1 MMWNLTPNCLNE
13 ECNSIGDWDQM
24 DESEPV
30 TVESGQFHFNQ
41 LSSVGGTGIVVY
53 LDEPL
58 PPAFPE
64 IPDYIFSFEF
74 KIKFGKLYNLSDNKG
89 CFTTKIRLDGRITG
103 GVAPYIDFYIYKDRV
118 RMGSA
123 GGDRDYIE
131 DVPLNTDLIFRFDV
145 LVDRALET
153 YKVNYYLNSG
163 FGFVHKSTKTGLTYN
178 AQAYNGGYSYFLYG
192 WGATDQEAWMEYAYV
207 GRPTGVNLPL
217 LSSSVDISVCPII
230 EGTVNLPLLTIDNE
244 MLDNRIL
251 EMPMLRFDSN
261 TIVGKMVS
269 SSPSLPLL
277 GVDANLRFYDL
288 QTSLSMPLLS
298 IDGNV
303 TYYNRYADIT
313 ITLPAITGMAYGGGA
328 ASITLPAIVS
338 VSSGTV
344 SRVGTV
350 TIVLPSM
357 IASVTGLVSE
367 VGNVSIILPPI
378 TAKVLGHSNILA
390 TVAAILPVLDIVST
404 GLTGEVASAGITLP
418 SIKSISTAWWNSG
431 ATVSVII
438 PAIRVSANA
447 VILTTD
453 YEVLVINTKNMALT
467 NYISYAY
474 NSLCEFNGKHFGAK
488 SSGIYEL
495 SGTTDN
501 GSSISWKIKTGKLD
515 MQENEKHSP
524 KKKYVLLSY
533 HPSGDLTLTVIGKE
547 EEYEYDVESYEET
560 DGVSRIK
567 LGKGIRDKYLQFELK
582 NKNGESVFLDKM
594 KIFSDKAMT
603 R

>member
-1 MMWNLTPNCLNE
+1 MWTFTPNALNE
-13 ECNSIGDWDQM
+13 VCDSIGYWEQYLGT
-24 DESEPV
+24 V
-30 TVESGQFHFNQ
+30 TVDPAGQFYFPQNGVLSKYSTSTPPLPFDVSAIPYTIFSVKTELLFHNLSTVDDGQAYYNLRVYTTVGVKIQ
-41 LSSVGGTGIVVY
+41 LSFYNDAIYCDVGSTTLYASVPMDVSAIWQFDVVINTATSTAAINCYRENVFIGRISGAYYTTTLKGY
-53 LDEPL
+53 LFGVYAGDETAYARMKYLEVGRIDGCVLPL
-58 PPAFPE
+58 
-64 IPDYIFSFEF
+64 IS
-74 KIKFGKLYNLSDNKG
+74 
-89 CFTTKIRLDGRITG
+89 LDG
-103 GVAPYIDFYIYKDRV
+103 AIDF
-118 RMGSA
+118 
-123 GGDRDYIE
+123 E
-131 DVPLNTDLIFRFDV
+131 P
-145 LVDRALET
+145 
-153 YKVNYYLNSG
+153 
-163 FGFVHKSTKTGLTYN
+163 
-178 AQAYNGGYSYFLYG
+178 
-192 WGATDQEAWMEYAYV
+192 YV
-207 GRPTGVNLPL
+207 
-217 LSSSVDISVCPII
+217 S
-230 EGTVNLPLLTIDNE
+230 GTVNLPLLAIDNQ
-244 MLDNRIL
+244 MLDNKIL
-251 EMPMLRFDSN
+251 EMPILNFDSSA
-261 TIVGKMVS
+261 IVGKMVS

-277 GVDANLRFYDL
+277 DTSFDLRVYDL

-313 ITLPAITGMAYGGGA
+313 ITLPAITGMAYGGGT

-418 SIKSISTAWWNSG
+418 SIKSVSTAWWNSG

-438 PAIRVSANA
+438 PAIRIGANA